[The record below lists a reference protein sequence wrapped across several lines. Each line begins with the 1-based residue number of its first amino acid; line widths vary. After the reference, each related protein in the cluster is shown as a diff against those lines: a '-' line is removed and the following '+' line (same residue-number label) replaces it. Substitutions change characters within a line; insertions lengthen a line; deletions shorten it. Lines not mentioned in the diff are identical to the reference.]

1 MRSVWSLVMRLAQP
15 FHGLYRRIVPG
26 HGRDVRAIVVTPQ
39 REVLLVRHTYRPK
52 WYLPGG
58 SAHRG
63 ERLED
68 AVRRELREETGIEAD
83 QLPRFF
89 AAYSD
94 VAGRLVS
101 TVFVI
106 EVQRPEAPLV
116 LQAMELEDARFFPLE
131 PAALPEDLSPATERR
146 LLEFLGRRSVSPL
159 WSGDTG
165 TP

>member
-1 MRSVWSLVMRLAQP
+1 MRLAQP
-15 FHGLYRRIVPG
+15 FHGLYRRIAPG

-58 SAHRG
+58 SAHKG

-83 QLPRFF
+83 HAPRFF
-89 AAYSD
+89 AAYCD
-94 VAGRLVS
+94 EAGRLVS

-116 LQAMELEDARFFPLE
+116 LQAMELEEARFFPLD
-131 PAALPEDLSPATERR
+131 AVALPDGASPATERR
-146 LLEFLGRRSVSPL
+146 LREYLGEFDVSP
-159 WSGDTG
+159 WWKAT
-165 TP
+165 